1 MKLSDKLIDL
11 RKAKGWS
18 QEDFAEKM
26 DVSRQAISRWEN
38 GTALP
43 DAQNILRIS
52 KLFGVTADYLLNDD
66 YENETNDPVTG
77 DATDAPTSED
87 MAPLTPSKRRL
98 WWYLIPA
105 ACFLI
110 LAVCVI
116 IKAPKDELPV
126 VEEVHIHS
134 ALSSFKEAE
143 IAPTCTAE
151 GSYDEVIYCTECDE
165 EILRTSKSVAKLSH
179 TLAKSVKENEVAPTC
194 MAAGSYDEVIYC
206 TECDEEILR
215 TSKSVAKL
223 SHTLAKSV
231 KENEVAPT
239 CAAAGSYEEVVYCT
253 KCDNAVLK
261 TRRSIDQLSH
271 EFEDK
276 KCTLCGEDQPSDGL
290 LYISGGDGTCIVSR
304 GDCTDENVVIPAY
317 SPSGDRVTK
326 IKGYAFLG
334 FGIMKSI
341 KIPETVT
348 YIGAGA
354 FADCTSLESV
364 NLPSKIKVIYAYTFD
379 GCQSLKEITIPY
391 GVHTIGAE
399 AFADCIAC
407 EEIFIPASVTK
418 IGAFAFRSFSS
429 CDGTITLAVSNGWKL
444 YDESGGYYDSDVDF
458 ATGIVTPTM
467 ALTYAYAEYM
477 WKRG

>member
-66 YENETNDPVTG
+66 YENEINDPVTG
-77 DATDAPTSED
+77 DATDAPTAEEMVS
-87 MAPLTPSKRRL
+87 LTPTKRRL

-151 GSYDEVIYCTECDE
+151 GSYDEVIYCTEC
-165 EILRTSKSVAKLSH
+165 
-179 TLAKSVKENEVAPTC
+179 
-194 MAAGSYDEVIYC
+194 G
-206 TECDEEILR
+206 EEILR

-253 KCDNAVLK
+253 KCNNAVLK

-290 LYISGGDGTCIVSR
+290 LYISGGDGTCIVAR

-326 IKGYAFLG
+326 ITDYAFWG

-348 YIGAGA
+348 YIGTRA
-354 FADCTSLESV
+354 FEDCTSLESV
-364 NLPSKIKVIYAYTFD
+364 NLPSKIKVIYAYTFE

-391 GVHTIGAE
+391 GVLTIGE
-399 AFADCIAC
+399 GAFADCVAC

-418 IGAFAFRSFSS
+418 IGAFAFRNFSS

-444 YDESGGYYDSDVDF
+444 YDASGVYYNSDVDF
-458 ATGIVTPTM
+458 LTGIFTPTM
-467 ALTYAYAEYM
+467 ALTFAYTEYM
-477 WKRG
+477 WRRG